1 MRVEK
6 LGDGKAEYAV
16 VANLHGDEPCGRE
29 AVEKFLSED
38 RETRKPVKFI
48 VVNERAVEQDTR
60 YIDDD
65 LNRSFPG
72 DPESDSHE
80 ERLAAELMEEVE
92 GTKVIDFH
100 STRSQDEPFATVSD
114 IDDET
119 LELVRASGV
128 QDVAYFPSESGTL
141 NEQEIP
147 AVTIEAGRQGT
158 RQAADQAYE
167 ILVNFLAAEGVIDAD
182 YELSEPEIYR
192 YYETVEGSD
201 LEFVA
206 ENFSLV
212 EEGDVFAYQGDHKVK
227 AQEDFYPILMSTDG
241 YEDILGYKAQKIEDR

>member
-1 MRVEK
+1 MRIEK
-6 LGDGKAEYAV
+6 LGDGTAEYAV

-29 AVEKFLSED
+29 AVEKFLSE
-38 RETRKPVKFI
+38 EWEIQKPVKLI
-48 VVNERAVEQDTR
+48 VANEKAVERDAR

-72 DPESDSHE
+72 DPGSDSHE

-92 GTKVIDFH
+92 DTKVIDFH
-100 STRSQDEPFATVSD
+100 STRSQDEPFATVSS

-119 LELVRASGV
+119 LELVRATGV
-128 QDVAYFPSESGTL
+128 HDVAYFPSESGTL
-141 NEQEIP
+141 NEQELP

-158 RQAADQAYE
+158 RQAAKQAHD

-182 YELSEPEIYR
+182 HELSEPEIYR
-192 YYETVEGSD
+192 YYETVEGGD

-212 EEGDVFAYQGDHKVK
+212 EEGEVFAYQGDHKVE
-227 AQEDFYPILMSTDG
+227 AGEDFYPILMSTDG
-241 YEDILGYKAQKIEDR
+241 YEDILGYKAQKVEHR